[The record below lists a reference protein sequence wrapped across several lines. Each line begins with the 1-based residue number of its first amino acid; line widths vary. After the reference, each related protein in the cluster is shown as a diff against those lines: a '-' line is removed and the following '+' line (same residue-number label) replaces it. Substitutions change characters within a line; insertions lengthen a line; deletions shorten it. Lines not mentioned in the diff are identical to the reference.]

1 MWTLIDSN
9 HITYSDHIIYSG
21 YTSDSDLL
29 SDSDFMSKLT
39 KFILQGI
46 LLKRSTSKT

>member
-29 SDSDFMSKLT
+29 SDSDFMSKLN

-46 LLKRSTSKT
+46 FVKRSTSKT